1 MVTLNTNVQ
10 SLNAQRL
17 VNINNA
23 NLGRTSQR
31 LSSGLRINSASDDP
45 SGLAIA
51 ESLTSQIRGD
61 KVASDQN
68 IQQAQSMIQVADSGL
83 GQVGDILQRMRELSV
98 QANNTGL
105 TTNEADRARRRVP
118 EPADRD
124 RQHRDR
130 RVLQRLPPAGQ
141 HRQRHRR
148 RRVTVQTGWDQTSTM
163 AIAFNN
169 DYQAAGTQVNLAGTD
184 LTTAANAQAAQT
196 AIDTAITNVATGR
209 STLGAQ
215 SSALSALK
223 GALDASIVATTDARS
238 HITDA
243 DVASEVSNLVRQQL
257 LQQSGASALSS
268 ANFSAQFIVKLLT

>member
-23 NLGRTSQR
+23 NLGRTAQR

-83 GQVGDILQRMRELSV
+83 SQIGDILQRMRELSV

-105 TTNEADRARRRVP
+105 TAAESNALDAEY
-118 EPADRD
+118 
-124 RQHRDR
+124 QS
-130 RVLQRLPPAGQ
+130 LQTAIDNIATGASFNGFHLLDNTGNGAVQ
-141 HRQRHRR
+141 T
-148 RRVTVQTGWDQTSTM
+148 VTVQTGWDQTSTM
-163 AIAFNN
+163 ALAFNN
-169 DYQAAGTQVNLAGTD
+169 DYQAAGVQVNLAGTD
-184 LTTAANAQAAQT
+184 LTSAANAQAAQT

-209 STLGAQ
+209 SDLGAQ
-215 SSALSALK
+215 SSSLSALK
-223 GALDASIVATTDARS
+223 GALDASVVATTDARS

-243 DVASEVSNLVRQQL
+243 DVANEVSNLVRQQL
-257 LQQSGASALSS
+257 LQQAGASALSS
-268 ANFSAQFIVKLLT
+268 ANFNAQFIVKLLT

>member
-23 NLGRTSQR
+23 NLAKTTQR

-61 KVASDQN
+61 KVASEQN
-68 IQQAQSMIQVADSGL
+68 IQQGQSMIQVADSGL
-83 GQVGDILQRMRELSV
+83 SQIGDILQRMRELSV
-98 QANNTGL
+98 AANNTGL
-105 TTNEADRARRRVP
+105 TASESTALDSEFQSLKTAINNIATGASFNGFHLLDNTGNGVS
-118 EPADRD
+118 
-124 RQHRDR
+124 QT
-130 RVLQRLPPAGQ
+130 
-141 HRQRHRR
+141 
-148 RRVTVQTGWDQTSTM
+148 VTLQTGWSQTSTQ
-163 AIAFNN
+163 AVAFNV
-169 DYQAAGTQVNLAGTD
+169 DYQTTGSTNLAANN

-196 AIDTAITNVATGR
+196 AVDAAITLVASGR
-209 STLGAQ
+209 SNLGAR
-215 SSALSALK
+215 SASLGALK
-223 GALDASIVATTDARS
+223 GALDASVVATTDARS

-257 LQQSGASALSS
+257 LQQSGASALAS
-268 ANFSAQFIVKLLT
+268 ANFSSQFVVKLFT

>member
-17 VNINNA
+17 VNINNN
-23 NLGRTSQR
+23 NLAKTAQR

-45 SGLAIA
+45 SGLGIA
-51 ESLTSQIRGD
+51 QSLTSQIRGD

-83 GQVGDILQRMRELSV
+83 GQIGDILQRMRELSV

-105 TTNEADRARRRVP
+105 TTNEATAIDD
-118 EPADRD
+118 EY
-124 RQHRDR
+124 QS
-130 RVLQRLPPAGQ
+130 LQTAITNIATGASFNGFHLLDNTGNGAVQ
-141 HRQRHRR
+141 
-148 RRVTVQTGWDQTSTM
+148 TATIQTGWDQTSTM

-169 DYQAAGTQVNLAGTD
+169 DYQANGTQINLAGTD

-196 AIDTAITNVATGR
+196 ALDTAIQNVASGR

-215 SSALSALK
+215 SSALSALG
-223 GALDASIVATTDARS
+223 GALDASVVATTDARS

-257 LQQSGASALSS
+257 LQQAGASALSS
-268 ANFSAQFIVKLLT
+268 ANFSAQFVVKLLT

>member
-23 NLGRTSQR
+23 NLARTAQR

-83 GQVGDILQRMRELSV
+83 SQIGDILQRMRELSV

-105 TTNEADRARRRVP
+105 TTAEANALDA
-118 EPADRD
+118 EY
-124 RQHRDR
+124 QS
-130 RVLQRLPPAGQ
+130 LQTAIDNIATGASFNGFHLLDNTGNGAVQ
-141 HRQRHRR
+141 T
-148 RRVTVQTGWDQTSTM
+148 VTIQTGWDQTSTM
-163 AIAFNN
+163 ALAFNN
-169 DYQAAGTQVNLAGTD
+169 DYQAAGVQVNLAATD

-196 AIDTAITNVATGR
+196 AVDTAISNVATGR
-209 STLGAQ
+209 SNLGAQ
-215 SSALSALK
+215 SALK
-223 GALDASIVATTDARS
+223 GALDASVVATTDARS

-243 DVASEVSNLVRQQL
+243 DVANEVSNLVRQQL
-257 LQQSGASALSS
+257 LQQAGASALSS
-268 ANFSAQFIVKLLT
+268 ANFNAQFIVKLLT

>member
-17 VNINNA
+17 VNINNN
-23 NLGRTSQR
+23 NLAKTAQR

-45 SGLAIA
+45 SGLGIA

-83 GQVGDILQRMRELSV
+83 GQIGDILQRMRELSV

-105 TTNEADRARRRVP
+105 TTNEATAIDD
-118 EPADRD
+118 EY
-124 RQHRDR
+124 QS
-130 RVLQRLPPAGQ
+130 LQTAITNIATGASFNGFHLLDNTGNGAVQ
-141 HRQRHRR
+141 
-148 RRVTVQTGWDQTSTM
+148 TATIQTGWDQTSTM

-169 DYQAAGTQVNLAGTD
+169 DYQANGTQINLAGTD

-196 AIDTAITNVATGR
+196 ALDTAIQNVASGR

-215 SSALSALK
+215 SSALSALG
-223 GALDASIVATTDARS
+223 GALDASVVATTDARS

-257 LQQSGASALSS
+257 LQQAGASALSS
-268 ANFSAQFIVKLLT
+268 ANFSAQFVVKLLT

>member
-23 NLGRTSQR
+23 NMARTAQR

-83 GQVGDILQRMRELSV
+83 GQIGDILQRMRELSV

-105 TTNEADRARRRVP
+105 TTNE
-118 EPADRD
+118 
-124 RQHRDR
+124 
-130 RVLQRLPPAGQ
+130 
-141 HRQRHRR
+141 
-148 RRVTVQTGWDQTSTM
+148 ST
-163 AIAFNN
+163 
-169 DYQAAGTQVNLAGTD
+169 
-184 LTTAANAQAAQT
+184 
-196 AIDTAITNVATGR
+196 
-209 STLGAQ
+209 
-215 SSALSALK
+215 
-223 GALDASIVATTDARS
+223 ALDA
-238 HITDA
+238 
-243 DVASEVSNLVRQQL
+243 
-257 LQQSGASALSS
+257 
-268 ANFSAQFIVKLLT
+268 